1 MKRICALSGI
11 ALIGL
16 SLSGCF
22 NGSSGGGSNNPDPAP
37 DGKVSFTQF
46 VSDEIGDTR
55 DNRDPVAIND
65 IEFSFNDQTNE
76 QAFDDVLK

>member
-22 NGSSGGGSNNPDPAP
+22 DGGSSGGGSSAP
-37 DGKVSFTQF
+37 DSRVSFTQF
-46 VSDEIGDTR
+46 VQDEINNTR
-55 DNRDPVAIND
+55 DDRDPASIND
-65 IEFSFNDQTNE
+65 IEFRFNDQTNE
-76 QAFDDVLK
+76 QAFDNVLK

>member
-22 NGSSGGGSNNPDPAP
+22 DGGSSGGGGAPAP
-37 DGKVSFTQF
+37 DGRVSFTQF
-46 VSDEIGDTR
+46 VQDEINNTR
-55 DNRDPVAIND
+55 DDRDPRSIND

-76 QAFDDVLK
+76 QAFDNVLK